1 MKIFGRMSGV
11 KVLGRH
17 GVRPMS
23 RDKADT
29 LLLLFSCSLALLP
42 HVSHLPIWILSA
54 CIALLLWRGWL
65 TFRGD
70 RMPPRWL
77 LLPIALL
84 AMGGVFITFRTFF
97 GRDAGVS
104 MLTLLLAL
112 KLLEMHAKRDLF
124 VALFLSY
131 FLILA
136 GFFYSQSIGAALMT
150 VIAVIA
156 ILTTQLS
163 FQYTGAVPPLKQRLR
178 LGVTI
183 LALAIPVTLVL
194 FLLFPRIQG
203 PLWGMPG
210 DALSGRS
217 GMSDTM
223 TPGNISQLALSDAI
237 AFRVKFNDRAP
248 DKGQLYWRGI
258 VLGEYDGRT
267 WRQLTTRTSAS
278 RAPVI
283 GVRGAKTQYQVT
295 LEPHHQRWLYA
306 LDVPGALPILEKN
319 AASFNYDLQLMTA
332 EPIHDRIRYDAVSHL
347 DYDLHANESP
357 QALRRWLELPPGFN
371 PATLEFSARLRAQ
384 AGSGIDIVT
393 AALRFFREQNFRYTL
408 EPPRLGRH
416 TVDDFLFSTRAGFCE
431 HYSSAFVV
439 MMRAAGIPARVVT
452 GYQGGEI
459 NAADGFMA
467 VRQSDAHAWAEVWL
481 PNRGWIRVDPTA
493 AVAPN
498 RIEQNLSNVIPRT
511 LLGGLITLDGTESQ
525 WIAQL
530 AKLRQHWEAIN
541 NGWNQWVLNYTPE
554 RQKKFLEWF
563 GFEDVDWSTMA
574 LLMLALASIAV
585 AVVVVPLL
593 LQQKKRDPLVVVYDT
608 LCNRMA
614 RKGFPRLQHEGPRAY
629 CERLTSVESAISP
642 ETKTA
647 LARFLK
653 LYETVHYGA
662 SDATPAGALS
672 QLKSLLAEC
681 R

>member
-1 MKIFGRMSGV
+1 MKIFGRKSGV
-11 KVLGRH
+11 NVFGRH
-17 GVRPMS
+17 GARPMS

-29 LLLLFSCSLALLP
+29 LLLLFSCSFALLP
-42 HVSHLPIWILSA
+42 HAGHLPVWILPA
-54 CIALLLWRGWL
+54 CAALLLWRGWL

-70 RMPPRWL
+70 RMPPRWI
-77 LLPIALL
+77 LLPVALL
-84 AMGGVFITFRTFF
+84 AMAGVFITFRTFF

-136 GFFYSQSIGAALMT
+136 GFFYSQSIGTALMT

-163 FQYTGAVPPLKQRLR
+163 FQYTGAVPPLKQRIR
-178 LGVTI
+178 LGATI

-203 PLWGMPG
+203 PLWGLPG
-210 DALSGRS
+210 DALAGRS

-237 AFRVKFNDRAP
+237 AFRVKFNDRVP
-248 DKGQLYWRGI
+248 DKAQLYWRGI

-278 RAPVI
+278 RAPI
-283 GVRGAKTQYQVT
+283 IAVRGTKTQYQVT

-306 LDVPGALPILEKN
+306 LDVPGSLPKLEKHS
-319 AASFNYDLQLMTA
+319 ASFNHDLQIMTA

-357 QALRRWLELPPGFN
+357 EALRRWLELPPGFN

-384 AGSGIDIVT
+384 ASGSIDIVN

-452 GYQGGEI
+452 GYQGGEM
-459 NAADGFMA
+459 NPGDGFMA

-481 PNRGWIRVDPTA
+481 PNRGWTRVDPTA

-511 LLGGLITLDGTESQ
+511 LLGGLITLDGTENR

-530 AKLRQHWEAIN
+530 ATLRQHWEAIN

-563 GFEDVDWSTMA
+563 GFDDVDWSTMA
-574 LLMLALASIAV
+574 LLMLALATIAV

-593 LQQKKRDPLVVVYDT
+593 LQQKKRDPLVALYDA

-614 RKGFPRLQHEGPRAY
+614 RNGFPRFPHEGPRAY
-629 CERLTSVESAISP
+629 CERLTATESPISP

-653 LYETVHYGA
+653 LYETVRYGA
-662 SDATPAGALS
+662 ADDISAGVLS